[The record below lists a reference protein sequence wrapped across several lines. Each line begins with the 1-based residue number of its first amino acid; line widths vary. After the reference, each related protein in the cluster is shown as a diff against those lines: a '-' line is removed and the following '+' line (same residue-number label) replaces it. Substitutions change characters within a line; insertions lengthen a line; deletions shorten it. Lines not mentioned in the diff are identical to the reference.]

1 MLDRRRAVGRIL
13 EDRKNLLVVAGLG
26 ASSWDVTA
34 VGDNDLNF
42 PLWGGM
48 GGAITVGLG
57 LAIAQPGRSV
67 LVITGDGEVLM
78 GLGSLAT
85 VAVVNPDNLS
95 IVVLDNRQYGE
106 TGSQKSHTAFG
117 VNLAAIAQSCG
128 FSRVFQIGEDSQ
140 LGALRKEIHQRV
152 GCLFGVV
159 NITDFQ
165 GDLVLPPRDGAE
177 LKNRFRK
184 KLLGGKVLTQK

>member
-1 MLDRRRAVGRIL
+1 MLDRRCAVGKIL

-57 LAIAQPGRSV
+57 LAMAQPSRSV
-67 LVITGDGEVLM
+67 LVITGDGEALM

-106 TGSQKSHTAFG
+106 TGLQKSH
-117 VNLAAIAQSCG
+117 I
-128 FSRVFQIGEDSQ
+128 QIGI
-140 LGALRKEIHQRV
+140 K
-152 GCLFGVV
+152 
-159 NITDFQ
+159 
-165 GDLVLPPRDGAE
+165 
-177 LKNRFRK
+177 
-184 KLLGGKVLTQK
+184 